1 MGLISAADKIYVEDG
16 YLTTFLKF
24 GLLDGCAQNVSS
36 SGMNNNEIE
45 SIRQAIRDVRD
56 FPKPGILFKDITPL
70 LSSGPLFAKTID
82 IFADRY
88 RDQRIDTVLGIE
100 SRGFII
106 GAALAYT
113 LNAGFSVVR
122 KPGKLPYNT
131 HSASY
136 DLEFGTDSLEIHI
149 DAMPAKA
156 RVVIADDLIATG
168 GTAAATAKLVSK
180 LGAKVVECAF
190 VIELS
195 FLKGRDKLK
204 PYDVFSILRYDDE

>member
-1 MGLISAADKIYVEDG
+1 
-16 YLTTFLKF
+16 
-24 GLLDGCAQNVSS
+24 
-36 SGMNNNEIE
+36 MNNNEIE
-45 SIRQAIRDVRD
+45 SIRQAIRDVPN
-56 FPKPGILFKDITPL
+56 FPKPGIVFKDITPL
-70 LSSGPLFAKTID
+70 LGSGPLFAKTIN
-82 IFADRY
+82 ILADRY
-88 RDQRIDTVLGIE
+88 RDQRVDTVLGIE

-122 KPGKLPYNT
+122 KPGKLPYDT

-136 DLEFGTDSLEIHI
+136 DLEYGTDSLEIHT
-149 DAMPAKA
+149 DAIRANA

-168 GTAAATAKLVSK
+168 GTAAATANLVSK

-195 FLKGRDKLK
+195 FLKGRHKLQ
-204 PYDVFSILRYDDE
+204 PYDVFSILQYDGE